1 MPTLVF
7 SDMDDTFLA
16 PDKSIPVE
24 NLAVLDLLAE
34 RGIGLVPCTGRS
46 VAGVPEELVASPCVT
61 YAICGGGAIT
71 YDLRS
76 GEPIRVNTIEK
87 DVVRA
92 LRSDLGE
99 CACTFDIFTVDGIFT
114 AEDRWGY
121 LDVIDVPEPMRKTIR
136 ALRTKVSGTTDE
148 LIESLEGICRI
159 SLYFADGAAQEH
171 GHRVLAQHPELYCVS
186 SASCNVEITR
196 ADTSKG
202 AALRWLCEYLCVDVA
217 DTIAFGDSGNDVSML
232 QAAGDGVAV
241 ANATEECRAAADHV
255 TDACDEAGV
264 ARYLNS
270 VL

>member
-1 MPTLVF
+1 
-7 SDMDDTFLA
+7 MDDTFLA
-16 PDKSIPVE
+16 PDKSIPAE
-24 NLAVLDLLAE
+24 NLAVLEVLAE

-46 VAGVPEELVASPCVT
+46 VAGVPDELASSPCVT

-76 GEPIRVNTIEK
+76 REPIRVNTIEK
-87 DVVRA
+87 DVVRS
-92 LRSDLGE
+92 LRRDLGD

-136 ALRTKVSGTTDE
+136 ALRTMVPETTDD
-148 LIESLEGICRI
+148 LIESLAGICRI
-159 SLYFADGAAQEH
+159 SLYFADGAAQEQ
-171 GHRVLAQHPELYCVS
+171 GRRVLAQHPDLYCVS
-186 SASCNVEITR
+186 SASCNVELTR

-202 AALRWLCEYLCVDVA
+202 AALRWLCGYLSVDVA

-255 TDACDEAGV
+255 TAACDKAGV
-264 ARYLNS
+264 ARYLKS